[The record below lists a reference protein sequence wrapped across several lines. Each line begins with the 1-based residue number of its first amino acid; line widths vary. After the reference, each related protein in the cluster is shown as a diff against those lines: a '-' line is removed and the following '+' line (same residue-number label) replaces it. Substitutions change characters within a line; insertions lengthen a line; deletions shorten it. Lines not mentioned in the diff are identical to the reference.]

1 MRATALE
8 IVEELQLGSPLFS
21 ARQFYLTRIRDTI
34 APFYMAAT
42 FSRVSSSS
50 IIKGFFVLVLNMTFF
65 VKIVKVLEL

>member
-8 IVEELQLGSPLFS
+8 IVEELQMGSPLFS

-34 APFYMAAT
+34 APFYMAST

-50 IIKGFFVLVLNMTFF
+50 IIKGFFVFIYKMTIFVDFLV
-65 VKIVKVLEL
+65 KSC

>member
-50 IIKGFFVLVLNMTFF
+50 VIKRIFVLIKKWLFSLK
-65 VKIVKVLEL
+65 KILKC

>member
-50 IIKGFFVLVLNMTFF
+50 IIKRIFVLIQKWPFT
-65 VKIVKVLEL
+65 

>member
-21 ARQFYLTRIRDTI
+21 ARQFYLTRVRDTI

-50 IIKGFFVLVLNMTFF
+50 IIKRIFVLIQKWPFT
-65 VKIVKVLEL
+65 

>member
-50 IIKGFFVLVLNMTFF
+50 IMKGFFVSKKMTIF
-65 VKIVKVLEL
+65 VDSPVKVL